1 MTLRNYLLNKQ
12 LKRSDFMNSITVEKL
27 VYKNFGEC
35 LKLSNGIVEAL
46 YWKVVFGYLT
56 IRQICLALSKHT
68 KEQKQADS
76 KEPACF

>member
-12 LKRSDFMNSITVEKL
+12 LKKSDFMNSITVEKL

-46 YWKVVFGYLT
+46 Y
-56 IRQICLALSKHT
+56 
-68 KEQKQADS
+68 
-76 KEPACF
+76 